1 MVYYSKWIWLLPI
14 SLRKV
19 EIFNNRWTSFF
30 STLLLECPL
39 KKLIN
44 LLVLQLLLPPALPNK
59 CSSHVGTEWVENSRS
74 IVVTFTAIFVSPH
87 TYRRV
92 RKMGRC
98 LVHGLVVWGASCGGL
113 GSYLYSEWAEWGLSL
128 LVRGLSWGT
137 GWAQLF
143 PVCEPWLSGP
153 EDTEARR
160 TACLHGACRTG
171 EIGCE

>member
-1 MVYYSKWIWLLPI
+1 MNLVFLYFAI
-14 SLRKV
+14 RM
-19 EIFNNRWTSFF
+19 
-30 STLLLECPL
+30 PL
-39 KKLIN
+39 KEANKLTCTA
-44 LLVLQLLLPPALPNK
+44 VAPATCPSKQMQLARWNRMSRK
-59 CSSHVGTEWVENSRS
+59 FSFNRRNFHSH
-74 IVVTFTAIFVSPH
+74 ICFTAYLPQSKKDG
-87 TYRRV
+87 T
-92 RKMGRC
+92 C

-143 PVCEPWLSGP
+143 PVCEPWLSRP

-171 EIGCE
+171 DIGCE